1 MIDLTYTEYN
11 TEYNGILSK
20 KEYNNSY
27 SIVWGIV
34 DNLCNG
40 GLFNNSPQSLSD
52 TEYKEVLSV
61 LAQLLDSIKEYLS
74 DDGVLQTGLLASETV
89 GPWSQQ
95 FSTSSKYD
103 NVYSLLYAK
112 AELLLTR
119 VSLYRNRCAWV

>member
-40 GLFNNSPQSLSD
+40 GLFNSSPQSLSD
-52 TEYKEVLSV
+52 TEYKEILSV